1 MRKFLLSILIFLPSI
16 AVADPYEDAL
26 IQQIIQNHYSNSAP
40 YYDVQ
45 AHTRA
50 YQDEQIRWQ
59 YMQKQQ
65 LENQLLTQRAISN
78 ILGNSNSRY
87 DAPKGNDSLTDILNR
102 SLNKK

>member
-1 MRKFLLSILIFLPSI
+1 MKTLLICLILIPSI
-16 AVADPYEDAL
+16 ALADPYEDAL
-26 IQQIIQNHYSNSAP
+26 IQQLVQGQSSRPAP

-65 LENQLLTQRAISN
+65 LENQLLTQRAIGN
-78 ILGNSNSRY
+78 ILGNSNNGY
-87 DAPKGNDSLTDILNR
+87 DAQPHNDSLTDILNR

>member
-1 MRKFLLSILIFLPSI
+1 MKPLLFCFILIPSI
-16 AVADPYEDAL
+16 AIADPYEDAL

-65 LENQLLTQRAISN
+65 LENQLLTQKAISN
-78 ILGNSNSRY
+78 ILGNSNNGY
-87 DAPKGNDSLTDILNR
+87 NKPQHNDSLTDILNR
-102 SLNKK
+102 SFNKK